1 MIKIKKFI
9 LLLNNENIMLIESI
23 YMKMKK
29 ILKISGYLLF
39 IFAIGTSY
47 ATAATETRTIR
58 TENGQLVSLGDSYIQ
73 LVQNMQQSPI
83 SVRNYEW
90 KEGRKQLTA
99 SDYVYLVGN
108 TYYTVTIVDNVIK
121 KIIWDRKV

>member
-1 MIKIKKFI
+1 MVKNKQNFI
-9 LLLNNENIMLIESI
+9 LLLNNENIILIESI
-23 YMKMKK
+23 YMKK

-39 IFAIGTSY
+39 VFAIGTSY

-73 LVQNMQQSPI
+73 LVQNMQQPPI

-121 KIIWDRKV
+121 KIVWDRKV

>member
-1 MIKIKKFI
+1 MIKSKKFI

-23 YMKMKK
+23 YMKK

-39 IFAIGTSY
+39 IFVIGTSY
-47 ATAATETRTIR
+47 AIAATETRTIR

-83 SVRNYEW
+83 SVRTYEW

-121 KIIWDRKV
+121 KIVWDRKV

>member
-1 MIKIKKFI
+1 MVKNKQNFI
-9 LLLNNENIMLIESI
+9 LLLNNENIILIESI
-23 YMKMKK
+23 YMKK

-39 IFAIGTSY
+39 VFAIGTSY
-47 ATAATETRTIR
+47 ATAATETRVIR
-58 TENGQLVSLGDSYIQ
+58 AENGQLVSLGDSYIQ

-90 KEGRKQLTA
+90 KEDRKQLTA

-121 KIIWDRKV
+121 KIVWDRKV

>member
-1 MIKIKKFI
+1 MVKNKKFI

-23 YMKMKK
+23 YMKK

-39 IFAIGTSY
+39 IFVIGTSY

-121 KIIWDRKV
+121 KIVWDRKV

>member
-1 MIKIKKFI
+1 MVKNKQNFT
-9 LLLNNENIMLIESI
+9 LLLNNENIILIESI
-23 YMKMKK
+23 YMKK

-39 IFAIGTSY
+39 VFAIGTSY

-73 LVQNMQQSPI
+73 LVQNMQQPPML
-83 SVRNYEW
+83 VRNYEW

-121 KIIWDRKV
+121 KIVWDRKV

>member
-1 MIKIKKFI
+1 MVKNKQNFI
-9 LLLNNENIMLIESI
+9 LLLNNENIILIESI
-23 YMKMKK
+23 YMKK

-39 IFAIGTSY
+39 VFAIGTSY

-121 KIIWDRKV
+121 KIVWDRKV

>member
-1 MIKIKKFI
+1 MVKNKQNFI
-9 LLLNNENIMLIESI
+9 LLLNNENIILIESI
-23 YMKMKK
+23 YMKK

-39 IFAIGTSY
+39 VFAIGTSY

-73 LVQNMQQSPI
+73 LVQNMQQPPM

-121 KIIWDRKV
+121 KIVWDRKV

>member
-1 MIKIKKFI
+1 MIKSKKFI
-9 LLLNNENIMLIESI
+9 LLINNENIMLIESI
-23 YMKMKK
+23 YMKK
-29 ILKISGYLLF
+29 ILKISGYFLF
-39 IFAIGTSY
+39 VFVIGTSY

-83 SVRNYEW
+83 LVRNYEW
-90 KEGRKQLTA
+90 KEGKKQLTA

-108 TYYTVTIVDNVIK
+108 TLHCQHS
-121 KIIWDRKV
+121 R

>member
-1 MIKIKKFI
+1 
-9 LLLNNENIMLIESI
+9 MLIESI
-23 YMKMKK
+23 YMKK

-39 IFAIGTSY
+39 VFVIGTSY

-90 KEGRKQLTA
+90 KEGKKQLTA
-99 SDYVYLVGN
+99 SDYMYLVGN
-108 TYYTVTIVDNVIK
+108 AYYTVTIVDNVIK
-121 KIIWDRKV
+121 KIVWDRKI

>member
-1 MIKIKKFI
+1 
-9 LLLNNENIMLIESI
+9 MLIESI
-23 YMKMKK
+23 YMKK

-39 IFAIGTSY
+39 VFVIGTSY

-90 KEGRKQLTA
+90 KEGKKQLTA
-99 SDYVYLVGN
+99 SDHVYLVGN
-108 TYYTVTIVDNVIK
+108 AYYTVTIIDNVIK
-121 KIIWDRKV
+121 KIVWDRKI

>member
-1 MIKIKKFI
+1 MVKNKQNFI
-9 LLLNNENIMLIESI
+9 LLLNNENIILIESI
-23 YMKMKK
+23 YMKK

-39 IFAIGTSY
+39 VFAIGTSY

-73 LVQNMQQSPI
+73 LVQNMQQSPM

-108 TYYTVTIVDNVIK
+108 TYYTVTNVDNVIK
-121 KIIWDRKV
+121 KIVWDRKV

>member
-1 MIKIKKFI
+1 MIKSKKFI

-23 YMKMKK
+23 YMKK

-39 IFAIGTSY
+39 VFAIGTSY

-121 KIIWDRKV
+121 KIVWDRKV

>member
-1 MIKIKKFI
+1 MVKNKQNFI
-9 LLLNNENIMLIESI
+9 LLFNNENIILIESI
-23 YMKMKK
+23 YMKK

-39 IFAIGTSY
+39 VFAIGTSY

-73 LVQNMQQSPI
+73 LVQNMQQPPM

-121 KIIWDRKV
+121 KIVWDRKV

>member
-23 YMKMKK
+23 YMKK

-39 IFAIGTSY
+39 IFVIGTSY
-47 ATAATETRTIR
+47 AIAATETRTIR

-121 KIIWDRKV
+121 KIVWDRKV

>member
-1 MIKIKKFI
+1 MIKSKKFI

-23 YMKMKK
+23 YMKK

-121 KIIWDRKV
+121 KIVWDRKV

>member
-1 MIKIKKFI
+1 MIKSKKFI

-23 YMKMKK
+23 YMKK

-39 IFAIGTSY
+39 VFVIGTSY

-90 KEGRKQLTA
+90 KEGKKQLTA

-108 TYYTVTIVDNVIK
+108 AYYTVTIVDNVIK
-121 KIIWDRKV
+121 KIVWDRKI

>member
-1 MIKIKKFI
+1 MIKSKKFI

-23 YMKMKK
+23 YMKK

-39 IFAIGTSY
+39 IFVIGTSY
-47 ATAATETRTIR
+47 AIAATETRTIR

-121 KIIWDRKV
+121 KIVWDRKV

>member
-1 MIKIKKFI
+1 MVKNKQNFI
-9 LLLNNENIMLIESI
+9 LLFNNENIILIESI
-23 YMKMKK
+23 YMKK

-39 IFAIGTSY
+39 VFAIGTSY

-73 LVQNMQQSPI
+73 LVQNMQQSPM

-121 KIIWDRKV
+121 KIVWDRKV

>member
-1 MIKIKKFI
+1 
-9 LLLNNENIMLIESI
+9 MLIESI
-23 YMKMKK
+23 YMKK

-39 IFAIGTSY
+39 VFVIGTSY

-90 KEGRKQLTA
+90 KEGRKQLTT
-99 SDYVYLVGN
+99 SDPVYLVGN
-108 TYYTVTIVDNVIK
+108 AYYTVTIIDNVIK
-121 KIIWDRKV
+121 KIVWDRKI